1 MKFAGFVYFLYY
13 AQKRLSTLQHCSKSF
28 PLVIEKYTKFANFTG
43 LYLPHIRNQIG
54 EPSILPYCSLSTTAK
69 KTLLSHLVRSKRLR
83 SNTRNEDFI
92 RFQNTSKFVEKY
104 SASSPTPHGVW
115 KSEKVLLLVYEILFE
130 RKIKITN

>member
-13 AQKRLSTLQHCSKSF
+13 ARKGFPHCSKSF

-54 EPSILPYCSLSTTAK
+54 KPSILPYCSLSTTAK

-83 SNTRNEDFI
+83 SNTRNVDFI
-92 RFQNTSKFVEKY
+92 RFQNTSKFVKKF

-130 RKIKITN
+130 RKIKNTN